1 MNLNS
6 FLKEIKTKNINDCN
20 QEEIKNILQIRNEEK
35 IRKNM
40 FNSSLISLVSHR
52 EWVKKFKNNKKNF
65 FFGIFLK
72 EKLIGGLGL
81 KNYDQQFN
89 HVDWAFYISDKDNKI
104 GLGASVEYFSLEYI
118 FTNFNINSLFC
129 YVLISNS
136 EVLKLHN
143 KFGFKKIDL
152 DKDFNKRYN
161 YDNIQNVQR
170 LILTKES
177 WNFLKKDIK
186 KKYF

>member
-1 MNLNS
+1 
-6 FLKEIKTKNINDCN
+6 
-20 QEEIKNILQIRNEEK
+20 
-35 IRKNM
+35 M
-40 FNSSLISLVSHR
+40 FSHR

-72 EKLIGGLGL
+72 ENLLEDWDLKIMINNLTMLIGLFTFQI
-81 KNYDQQFN
+81 KN
-89 HVDWAFYISDKDNKI
+89 NKI

-129 YVLISNS
+129 YVLTSNS

-152 DKDFNKRYN
+152 DNDFNKRYN

-170 LILTKES
+170 LILTKS
-177 WNFLKKDIK
+177 LGTFRKKT
-186 KKYF
+186 